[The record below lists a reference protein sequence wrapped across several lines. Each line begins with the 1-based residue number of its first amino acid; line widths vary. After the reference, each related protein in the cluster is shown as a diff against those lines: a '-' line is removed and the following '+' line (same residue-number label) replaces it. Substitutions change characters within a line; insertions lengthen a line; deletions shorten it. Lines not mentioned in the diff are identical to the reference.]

1 MSQDETNLRDLAA
14 MFAMCG
20 ILMRG
25 KDENITRINIGNVA
39 YELADA
45 FMQAREASYLI
56 NPIDGESP

>member
-20 ILMRG
+20 LLMRG
-25 KDENITRINIGNVA
+25 KDENITLMNISNVA

-45 FMQAREASYLI
+45 FMQARESSHPT
-56 NPIDGESP
+56 NRIDGESP